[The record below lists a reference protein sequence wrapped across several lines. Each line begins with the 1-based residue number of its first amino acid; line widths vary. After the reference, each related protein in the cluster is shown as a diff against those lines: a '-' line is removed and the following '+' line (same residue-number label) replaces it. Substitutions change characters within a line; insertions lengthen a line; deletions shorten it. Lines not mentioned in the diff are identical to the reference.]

1 VKSTH
6 FLYRFFPFIFIY
18 IASVGVIIPKGSI
31 ATQLIGT
38 LILLTT
44 IYYFIRHYISTNL
57 FNILLAFLLYISF
70 LSIFSSKFLYSL
82 SNIASAAIWMLV
94 LPISFFLINNISRF
108 KKLLNSIALIGV
120 LYIINIII
128 STVFGITGKSYSR
141 EIFQVGN
148 LFTEGLNSMA
158 YILVAT
164 PLIIHFRPKN
174 KRVIFIL
181 AIIIFVLVFVQLKRI
196 SILAILTGLMIQII
210 YSKNRIS
217 IAFGLI
223 ASVIIMLVAFP
234 LYENI
239 LSVQYKVRERRLTT
253 VNIEE
258 EGRYQET
265 FHAFNETIFSNDLKL
280 FLFGKEVFN
289 SPGNYANGRFGPRMI
304 HNDYNMILHGSGVIG
319 LLLFIC
325 WPIPLYVFYRKM
337 KILANH
343 SFEDKRLFDIMTVL
357 FLNLLIMG
365 YLISLSGGINAILF
379 NSIRVALM
387 GSILRILYEYACKT
401 TLNHKQ
407 T

>member
-1 VKSTH
+1 MSSTI

-18 IASVGVIIPKGSI
+18 IASVGVILPKGSI
-31 ATQLIGT
+31 ATQVIGT
-38 LILLTT
+38 LILITT
-44 IYYFIRHYISTNL
+44 FYHFVTNYKSTNL
-57 FNILLAFLLYISF
+57 FNILLTFLLYISF

-82 SNIASAAIWMLV
+82 SNIASAAIWMLI
-94 LPISFFLINNISRF
+94 LPISFFLINNMTRF
-108 KKLLNSIALIGV
+108 RRLVNSIAFIGV
-120 LYIINIII
+120 LYVVNIIV

-158 YILVAT
+158 YVLVAT

-174 KRVIFIL
+174 KRLIFIL

-196 SILAILTGLMIQII
+196 SILAVLTGLMIQII

-217 IAFGLI
+217 LVFGLV
-223 ASVIIMLVAFP
+223 ASALIMLVAFP
-234 LYENI
+234 IYESI

-289 SPGNYANGRFGPRMI
+289 SPGNYANGKFGPRMI

-319 LLLFIC
+319 LLLFIT

-337 KILANH
+337 KILAKP

-387 GSILRILYEYACKT
+387 GGILRIFYEYAGQT
-401 TLNHKQ
+401 AINYKQ
-407 T
+407 S